1 MGVEIVG
8 SEYVKDQTIS
18 KLVNVDEE
26 KTIKLEAND
35 MKAFSGFEA
44 AEAPT
49 GANESLN
56 VQDQKQETVIDNGI
70 PVDVKDEWPA
80 PAEVHQFYMV
90 KFRSYDDPQLKSKLD
105 QADKDLQKKSQAR
118 YQITEALRAKRS
130 ERAEVIEKLK
140 PLTSTEK
147 VYRKSLEEKKK
158 ELEPLQ
164 TALGK
169 FRNANVASRERGQG
183 LCSSEEEL
191 NRRIHNLQFR
201 IEHDNNTL
209 PEEKQMIR
217 EIKQLENTREKVI
230 AHEAMQAKLQDSMGE
245 KELIQDRFKVLGE
258 DLDALRK
265 EQQGAWSRIK
275 PFEEDLRVIDEKLS
289 TLQEE
294 LAVATEKREKA
305 AATVFQLKNE
315 RDAANASYFQYRAV
329 LTIAKDLASKK
340 DTAGL
345 EEFSQNEVE
354 KFTSLWKSSSTFR
367 EDYIKKT
374 SPFLYNRQLSKDGR
388 TPNPD
393 EKFTVPDG
401 GEGLGSNFGRENQ
414 KKETVNSKAS
424 KTLADRGL
432 PNSNGDSKENIQI
445 IGSGKGKVSSKPS
458 NTHESETAVAS
469 DVIPNDKPTTYDEED
484 AVIMKEK
491 KREEE
496 IAKAKLAQER
506 KKRQAEKAL
515 AKAAVKA
522 QKEAEKKMKER
533 EKRTRRRASAT
544 QPSESEV
551 AANIEAEAAN
561 DADEPEPKISED
573 TEQQKEVE
581 SNNKIRSRKR
591 DFTSKSKVK
600 ASFPKSALKKK
611 QTFPIWVWAG
621 VAVLI
626 VFLLFAIGYYYV
638 L

>member
-1 MGVEIVG
+1 MGVEIDG
-8 SEYVKDQTIS
+8 SDNLKDQTFS
-18 KLVNVDEE
+18 KSLNVDGE
-26 KTIKLEAND
+26 KTQKLELND

-49 GANESLN
+49 GANGSLN
-56 VQDQKQETVIDNGI
+56 VQDQKQDTVVDNGI
-70 PVDVKDEWPA
+70 PVNVKDEWPA
-80 PAEVHQFYMV
+80 PAKVHQYYLV

-105 QADKDLQKKSQAR
+105 QAEKDLQKKTQAR
-118 YQITEALRAKRS
+118 NQITEALRAKRL
-130 ERAEVIEKLK
+130 ERAELIEKLK
-140 PLTSTEK
+140 PLTTTEK
-147 VYRKSLEEKKK
+147 VYRKSLEEKKR

-191 NRRIHNLQFR
+191 NRRIQNLQFR

-245 KELIQDRFKVLGE
+245 KEVIQDRFKVLGE

-265 EQQGAWSRIK
+265 EQQGAWNRIK
-275 PFEEDLRVIDEKLS
+275 PLEEELRVIDEKLNS
-289 TLQEE
+289 LQEE
-294 LAVATEKREKA
+294 FTVVNVKKMKA
-305 AATVFQLKNE
+305 GDTVFQLRRE
-315 RDAANASYFQYRAV
+315 CDAANAPFFQYRS
-329 LTIAKDLASKK
+329 LLNTAKGLASTK
-340 DTAGL
+340 DTAVL
-345 EEFSQNEVE
+345 EELSQSEVE
-354 KFTSLWKSSSTFR
+354 KFMSLWKSSSTYR

-393 EKFTVPDG
+393 EKFSVPAG
-401 GEGLGSNFGRENQ
+401 GEGVASSFSRDNQ
-414 KKETVNSKAS
+414 KKETAILKAS
-424 KTLADRGL
+424 SFLAENGL
-432 PNSNGDSKENIQI
+432 PDSKRDPKEHFQLTV
-445 IGSGKGKVSSKPS
+445 SGKVPTKRSQ
-458 NTHESETAVAS
+458 TIESETAVES
-469 DVIPNDKPTTYDEED
+469 DVIPNGKPTTQDEPD

-506 KKRQAEKAL
+506 KKRQAEKAQ

-533 EKRTRRRASAT
+533 EKRSRKRASAT
-544 QPSESEV
+544 QTAESEV

-561 DADEPEPKISED
+561 DADEPVPKISEE

-581 SNNKIRSRKR
+581 TNNKIRPRKR
-591 DFTSKSKVK
+591 DFTSKPKAKV
-600 ASFPKSALKKK
+600 SFPKSALKKK
-611 QTFPIWVWAG
+611 QSLTGWLWAG
-621 VAVLI
+621 LAILM
-626 VFLLFAIGYYYV
+626 VFLLFAIGCYYV